1 MVDEESLKLTEVNIM
16 FIGQGENEFKRIISD
31 LADFLT
37 SFSLKKDD
45 IYDDKLKFTGV
56 MIRKEETIEEILN
69 NDEDFLEQEEEL
81 IINISNFQSLPQLK
95 ENSKEYKEFDEMYK
109 KIDFCF
115 VFNSENQIAL
125 NKIYNYSNGNCIF
138 FSLTQNFDENIKTK
152 YPKGKIY
159 DILTVKEENQD
170 DGDLKTFFFENFLKD
185 IKNKFDM
192 FLIFEKYSV
201 EKSIVK
207 FLDYYQTINEYSKI
221 KDEQELI
228 ELFNNF
234 EKFSFN
240 NDYADITIILL
251 QIMANSNDMLKNDF
265 SFNVKS
271 LNCTFCTERMDI
283 CEFDTNVK
291 SFLCYRCKLNKNLY
305 QSQNQNQ

>member
-125 NKIYNYSNGNCIF
+125 NKIYNYSKGNCIF
-138 FSLTQNFDENIKTK
+138 FSLTQNFDESIKTK

-159 DILTVKEENQD
+159 DILTVKGENQGD
-170 DGDLKTFFFENFLKD
+170 DDLKTFYFEKFLKD
-185 IKNKFDM
+185 LKNKFDM
-192 FLIFEKYSV
+192 FLTFEKYSM

-207 FLDYYQTINEYSKI
+207 FIDYYHTINEYSKI

-228 ELFNNF
+228 ELFNKF

-240 NDYADITIILL
+240 NDYADNTIILL
-251 QIMANSNDMLKNDF
+251 QIMTNNNMLKNGF

-291 SFLCYRCKLNKNLY
+291 SFLCYRCKLNKKIY
-305 QSQNQNQ
+305 QDHNQ